1 MALLE
6 MLTLSKKEADYLASR
21 ATADNWQVRSI
32 DNPGKT
38 FADLKTKFSVDRLT
52 ELGELSEVKP

>member
-21 ATADNWQVRSI
+21 GISRATADNWQVRSI
-32 DNPGKT
+32 DKT
-38 FADLKTKFSVDRLT
+38 PAKPMPILKPSFQLT
-52 ELGELSEVKP
+52 T